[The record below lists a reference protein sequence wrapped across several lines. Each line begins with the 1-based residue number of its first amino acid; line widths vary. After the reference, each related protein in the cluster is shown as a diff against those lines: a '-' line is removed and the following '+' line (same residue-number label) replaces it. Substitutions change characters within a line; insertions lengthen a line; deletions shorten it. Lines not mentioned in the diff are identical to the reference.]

1 MGDLTEGG
9 GWQTVTS
16 RRKKA
21 AAGGLSLWALE
32 LEKSLHVRG
41 LAVTLCGPA
50 FTKLAEKGWVF
61 AGIVRGD
68 TLKKTP
74 GAGLSGEF
82 RLTPIIG
89 NHWNDHV
96 LMRRPL

>member
-1 MGDLTEGG
+1 MGDLTEG

-21 AAGGLSLWALE
+21 AAGGPSLWALE
-32 LEKSLHVRG
+32 HENTLHVRG

-61 AGIVRGD
+61 AGVVRGD
-68 TLKKTP
+68 TLKTP